1 LDYFRKVS
9 SDILLQVPPADPIQP
24 ATTLWTKVKDMNVIN
39 QGVELELDYK
49 RTSKNFTYNVGG
61 NITFIKNRV
70 ENSPYTVI
78 STGLAAGAGL
88 TSSPINGYVNG
99 EPIGTFYLNQWIGIG
114 ANGQSI
120 YFDKDKNGSTYTDND
135 RIAAGSALPKIIYSF
150 YGGINVKG
158 FDFNFN
164 MNGLSGNK
172 VYDLTA
178 NSTFTKVNL
187 SRNGN
192 VTPAAISEPTE
203 SASNAAPISTRYLK
217 NGSYLRMNNMSL
229 GYNFNTS
236 KLGIGKYAS
245 TLRVFITGQNLFII
259 TDYDGYD
266 PEVNTDR
273 NDRGITSYGL
283 DYLSYPKAKSF
294 IFGLNLSF

>member
-1 LDYFRKVS
+1 ME
-9 SDILLQVPPADPIQP
+9 I
-24 ATTLWTKVKDMNVIN
+24 IN
-39 QGVELELDYK
+39 QGVELEIDYK
-49 RTSKNFTYNVGG
+49 RTAKNFSYNVGG
-61 NITFIKNRV
+61 NIAYIKNKV

-88 TSSPINGYVNG
+88 TASPLNGYVNG

-114 ANGQSI
+114 SNGQSI

-135 RIAAGSALPKIIYSF
+135 RIAAGTALPNLIYSF
-150 YGGINVKG
+150 YGGITVKS

-164 MNGLSGNK
+164 MNGVSGNK

-192 VTPAAISEPTE
+192 TTAEAIAEPNE

-217 NGSYLRMNNMSL
+217 NGAYLRMNNMSL

-236 KLGIGKYAS
+236 KLGINRWVS
-245 TLRVFITGQNLFII
+245 NLRLFVTGQNLFVI
-259 TDYDGYD
+259 TDYNGYD

-273 NDRGITSYGL
+273 NVAGVTSYGI
-283 DYLSYPKAKSF
+283 DYLSYPKAKSI